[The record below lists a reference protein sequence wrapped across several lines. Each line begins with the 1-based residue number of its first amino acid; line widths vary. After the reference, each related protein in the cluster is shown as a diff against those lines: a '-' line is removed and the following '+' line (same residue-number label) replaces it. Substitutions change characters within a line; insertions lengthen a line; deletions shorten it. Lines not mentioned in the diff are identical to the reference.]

1 MRSIQIAL
9 ASHNSLDHRIE
20 GYMSKFET
28 QTLPFPQ
35 DRAAEW
41 TKQVAIVVG
50 ASLFVA
56 LCARVTLPLLFTPVP
71 LTLQNAGV
79 LLVGLLL
86 GPRRGFAALALYLAE
101 GAAGLPV
108 FNPTGLG
115 GTLQLF
121 GPTGGFL
128 MAYPFVAG
136 LAGYVMERGRKTFA
150 NAAIAGLLAEVLLF
164 VCGLSWLAVLTGSMK
179 TAVRFG
185 LYWFV
190 FAEVIKILLA
200 AAVAVRFRHAP
211 KVQG

>member
-1 MRSIQIAL
+1 
-9 ASHNSLDHRIE
+9 
-20 GYMSKFET
+20 MSKFGT
-28 QTLPFPQ
+28 QTLPLPQ
-35 DRAAEW
+35 DRTAEW
-41 TKQVAIVVG
+41 AKQTAIVVG

-56 LCARVTLPLLFTPVP
+56 LCARVTHPLSFTPVP

-108 FNPTGLG
+108 FNPTGPG
-115 GTLQLF
+115 GILQLL

-136 LAGYVMERGRKTFA
+136 LAGYVMERERKTFA
-150 NAAIAGLLAEVLLF
+150 NALIAGLLAEVLLF
-164 VCGLSWLAVLTGSMK
+164 VGGLSWLAVLTGSIK

-200 AAVAVRFRHAP
+200 AAVAIRFRQTP
-211 KVQG
+211 KVQR